1 MMRLGIEEGGGQGGG
16 EEGHQVT
23 RVAPELSE
31 VQCQL
36 PHTDSI
42 VTTGSQCLDIYY
54 NILQL
59 CIHINCLSIDFVFPD
74 PVKNFLPHA

>member
-42 VTTGSQCLDIYY
+42 VTTDSQCLDIY
-54 NILQL
+54 
-59 CIHINCLSIDFVFPD
+59 
-74 PVKNFLPHA
+74 

>member
-1 MMRLGIEEGGGQGGG
+1 MWLGIEEGGGQGGG

-36 PHTDSI
+36 PCHTLTAS
-42 VTTGSQCLDIYY
+42 SQ
-54 NILQL
+54 QTA
-59 CIHINCLSIDFVFPD
+59 S
-74 PVKNFLPHA
+74 A